1 MRARLGYH
9 RLMNTSK
16 SMSLRPATQEDLAA
30 ILTIEKECY
39 PEPWT
44 EAHFRQ
50 EFEIPYSRVLV
61 LTDDETD
68 SIVLGYLVYWLQAEG
83 TSLLNV
89 AVGPKWRGLGLSRTL
104 LSAMI
109 NETVREEIPR
119 IILEV
124 RASNQHAI
132 AVYEHIGFKRT
143 HERKEFYSNG
153 ESAIV
158 MELKTSDIP
167 PLLQ

>member
-1 MRARLGYH
+1 MESPTAV
-9 RLMNTSK
+9 SP
-16 SMSLRPATQEDLAA
+16 RPASVDDLTA
-30 ILTIEKECY
+30 ILEIERESY
-39 PEPWT
+39 PEPWS
-44 EAHFRQ
+44 EIHFQ
-50 EFEIPYSRVLV
+50 KEMNTAYSRVMV

-83 TSLLNV
+83 VSLLNV
-89 AVGPKWRGLGLSRTL
+89 TVAPKWRGLGLSRIL
-104 LSAMI
+104 LSTMI

-124 RASNQHAI
+124 RASNEQAI
-132 AVYEHIGFKRT
+132 GVYEHIGFKRT
-143 HERKEFYSNG
+143 HERKGFYSNG

-167 PLLQ
+167 AILQ